1 MSLAK
6 KAVQGGLY
14 LTINYFVLFVLGFV
28 SNIILARLLSPEHYG
43 IFALGLFFFDVVQ
56 RIRLFGFK
64 SALIHK
70 KEPSPEEISTHFLLH
85 LIFSAVVI
93 LLCLLV
99 SPLIS
104 IKYDRAIVEV
114 FLVLALICLF
124 DNEGLG
130 ATPSALLE
138 KELRYREFSLIN
150 FFAFFLSAF
159 AAIVSALAG
168 MGVWSLVIQ
177 RATFN
182 LVLFIGC
189 WLVSP
194 WKLSLRKIRLNRGAA
209 TWFLREQGVYLWVV
223 GLMGY
228 VVLSFDDFLVGTL
241 VGVTALGFYS
251 MAYNISKMPLGFLS
265 NFIQVAF
272 PTYSKLQDDKEK
284 LSFAYDLTNGFL
296 VRFGFVASIML
307 LFVAREAVILL
318 LGEKWLPSVILIQL
332 LVLYSLMR
340 PLQDAMGSVSIAL
353 GKVKEYSH
361 LSILQGILMFTLTPV
376 MVYFYQA
383 RGAAIS
389 VGLIVLFGVVLLQ
402 RSLRERIEINNFRI
416 YLYPGVAALVSSLAY
431 LGIFLNYEFT
441 FNLWFVLFL
450 KIGLLLLVYSSVLF
464 LLEGKVLIGR
474 FRYLLSVVYGK

>member
-28 SNIILARLLSPEHYG
+28 SNIILARLLIPEHYG
-43 IFALGLFFFDVVQ
+43 IFALGLFFFDIVQ

-70 KEPSPEEISTHFLLH
+70 KEPSPDEISTHFLLH
-85 LIFSAVVI
+85 FIFSVVVI
-93 LLCLLV
+93 LVSLLV

-104 IKYDRAIVEV
+104 IKYDRAIVDV
-114 FLVLALICLF
+114 FLVLALISLF

-150 FFAFFLSAF
+150 FLAFFLSAF

-209 TWFLREQGVYLWVV
+209 RWFLREQGVFLWIV

-272 PTYSKLQDDKEK
+272 PTYSKLQDDKER

-296 VRFGFVASIML
+296 VRFGFLASIML
-307 LFVAREAVILL
+307 LFVAKEAVILL

-340 PLQDAMGSVSIAL
+340 PLQDAMGSVSTAL
-353 GKVKEYSH
+353 GKVREYSH

-376 MVYFYQA
+376 MTYFYQA
-383 RGAAIS
+383 KGAAIS
-389 VGLIVLFGVVLLQ
+389 VGLIVLLGVVLLQ

-416 YLYPGVAALVSSLAY
+416 YLYPGVAALASSLAY
-431 LGIFLNYEFT
+431 LGVFLNYEFT
-441 FNLWFVLFL
+441 LNLWFVLFS
-450 KIGLLLLVYSSVLF
+450 KIGLLLLVYLSVLF
-464 LLEGKVLIGR
+464 LLEGRVLVAR